1 MCRHNVSVFRHNA
14 SVFRHKA
21 YHLQAVFSD
30 PKNARVIV
38 VIIDS
43 VIITLLSMNTLKLLF
58 KDQNIALILLV

>member
-1 MCRHNVSVFRHNA
+1 MCWHNVSVFRHNA